1 DMDSESISNTYR
13 KVRIEPQVE
22 IKAIAVL
29 RRSGESFRA
38 VSKTEYFISGKQ
50 CEKLNSKKIPYE
62 KL

>member
-1 DMDSESISNTYR
+1 MISESVSNAYR
-13 KVRIEPQVE
+13 KVRIDPQVE
-22 IKAIAVL
+22 VKAIGIL

-50 CEKLNSKKIPYE
+50 CEKLSSKKIPYE

>member
-1 DMDSESISNTYR
+1 MISESLSNTYR
-13 KVRIEPQVE
+13 KVRIEPKVE
-22 IKAIAVL
+22 VKAIGVL
-29 RRSGESFRA
+29 RGSGEPFRA

>member
-1 DMDSESISNTYR
+1 MVLESVSNTYR

-22 IKAIAVL
+22 IKAIGVL

-38 VSKTEYFISGKQ
+38 VSKTEYISGKQ